1 MFTPPPGRSP
11 YSGRLVELELRG
23 CKIIFLF
30 YWNLKVAKLMSNMK
44 NSSFYWD
51 TDRERNTVFIKVSHQ
66 LILKIIYIVYNP

>member
-30 YWNLKVAKLMSNMK
+30 HWNLKDAKLMSNMK

-51 TDRERNTVFIKVSHQ
+51 TDRERNTVFIKV
-66 LILKIIYIVYNP
+66 VGCAA